1 MNKIFELAFPNK
13 SRTGNTYLKL
23 IFPLHKTNTK
33 QNAISFISS
42 SIWNKTPEVLKK
54 TQQD

>member
-1 MNKIFELAFPNK
+1 MNKIFELAFPSK